1 MKIKH
6 PFPTFFGDLKITI
19 LKQEIS
25 LLPPVLR
32 EKFKIGILHLV
43 NFYPPFEMIH
53 HALTNSYTLLTI
65 QTMAQSLSPLEASRL
80 LEYMM
85 KSNGKK

>member
-6 PFPTFFGDLKITI
+6 LFPTFFGDLKITI
-19 LKQEIS
+19 SKQEIS
-25 LLPPVLR
+25 LPPPVLR
-32 EKFKIGILHLV
+32 EKFKIGILHQV
-43 NFYPPFEMIH
+43 NFYPPFEMIRL
-53 HALTNSYTLLTI
+53 ALTNSYTLLTI
-65 QTMAQSLSPLEASRL
+65 QTMAQSLSQLEASRL